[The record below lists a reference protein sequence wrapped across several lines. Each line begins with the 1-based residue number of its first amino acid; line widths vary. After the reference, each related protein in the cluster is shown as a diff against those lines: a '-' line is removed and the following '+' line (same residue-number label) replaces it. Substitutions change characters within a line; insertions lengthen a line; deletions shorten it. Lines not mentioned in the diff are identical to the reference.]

1 LEISSYICPMK
12 IINEYLILN
21 PITGKVKKYVELEGE
36 MFFKLKG
43 IEENRYYWVNPDVFY
58 ELYEESKKTFEIWKT
73 TKK

>member
-1 LEISSYICPMK
+1 MK

-21 PITGKVKKYVELEGE
+21 PITGKVKKYIELEGE

-43 IEENRYYWVNPDVFY
+43 HEENRYDWVKPEVFY
-58 ELYEESKKTFEIWKT
+58 ELYEETKKTFEEWKT

>member
-1 LEISSYICPMK
+1 MK

-21 PITGKVKKYVELEGE
+21 PITGKVKKYIELEGE

-43 IEENRYYWVNPDVFY
+43 HEENRYDWVKPEVFY
-58 ELYEESKKTFEIWKT
+58 ELYEESKKTFEGWKE